1 MSSSSESYTS
11 AELDLMKY
19 CSLPLFDEERE
30 GEEEELQP
38 NTFIPADR
46 KMFEKLYKQFLIWL
60 ESQTD
65 KINMLSE
72 ITNLWTTSSQAFYR
86 MMNDYYVS
94 VHHLQQPELYLPSME
109 LFDQMHLEFE
119 LNNEENLV
127 GWLEGLNTSFLSRIQ
142 RMAPKKES
150 IVAAPPPPPPPEI
163 SFPFSNEI
171 SELVTKIIQV
181 TDNRQKSIQD
191 ELLQSKRKYDEL
203 LQKYDDYVVSSEK
216 ALEEQR
222 KRTQKVQR
230 TNNDLNIKCKNRLQ
244 KVCDELLDISNM
256 KK

>member
-11 AELDLMKY
+11 AELDLLKY
-19 CSLPLFDEERE
+19 CSLPFYEEERE
-30 GEEEELQP
+30 EEEEELQP

-150 IVAAPPPPPPPEI
+150 IVAAPPPPPEI

-171 SELVTKIIQV
+171 SDLVTKIIQV